1 MATDG
6 SAKNNLPLLV
16 GGAAAAMVALVVGAT
31 LFMGHVA
38 SPQEGT
44 TQTSAAGGNFFN
56 FSSTVAQKPHRA
68 PAQAASPP
76 PTPAPLATAT
86 PVATPSPATETLVA
100 LRKKRALALLHENAV
115 QATPSA
121 VALANGVTHSD
132 VSGVPAGLRPLRAK
146 PAVVVTEA
154 PLDSQPTVASTPAAA
169 PVATAAQVASAPQQA
184 GSVYAPGTILD
195 ARFIARQEPVYPEIA
210 REQDAR
216 GTAIVLV
223 TIGPKGNVLSA
234 RVSQSTGFQMLDN
247 AALDAA
253 HSSSFLPPVID
264 GKPATAT
271 YRITYDFAP

>member
-6 SAKNNLPLLV
+6 SAKNSLALLV

-38 SPQEGT
+38 SRPQGP
-44 TQTSAAGGNFFN
+44 SAQANATGGNFFN
-56 FSSTVAQKPHRA
+56 FTTALSQKPHGA
-68 PAQAASPP
+68 PAPAA
-76 PTPAPLATAT
+76 TPAPTPTPLATTT
-86 PVATPSPATETLVA
+86 PLATPSPTHEQLVA
-100 LRKKRALALLHENAV
+100 ERKKRALALHDTLV
-115 QATPSA
+115 KATSSA
-121 VALANGVTHSD
+121 VALENSVTHSD
-132 VSGVPAGLRPLRAK
+132 VPGTPAGSRPLHAR
-146 PAVVVTEA
+146 PA
-154 PLDSQPTVASTPAAA
+154 L
-169 PVATAAQVASAPQQA
+169 VATAAPLDAQPTQASTPQAAATAVQVASAPQQPA
-184 GSVYAPGTILD
+184 AVYAPGTILD
-195 ARFIARQEPVYPEIA
+195 ARFISRQEPVYPEIA

-223 TIGPKGNVLSA
+223 TIGPRGNVLSA

-253 HSSSFLPPVID
+253 HSSSFQPPVID